1 IPTSKKLDFWSN
13 FWGSVH
19 DSIIWDI
26 LFFLRVSEQIHFNFS
41 KKGYDEIKRR
51 HILWQKKKQF
61 LLEAVFGVW

>member
-1 IPTSKKLDFWSN
+1 
-13 FWGSVH
+13 
-19 DSIIWDI
+19 
-26 LFFLRVSEQIHFNFS
+26 VSEQIHFNFS